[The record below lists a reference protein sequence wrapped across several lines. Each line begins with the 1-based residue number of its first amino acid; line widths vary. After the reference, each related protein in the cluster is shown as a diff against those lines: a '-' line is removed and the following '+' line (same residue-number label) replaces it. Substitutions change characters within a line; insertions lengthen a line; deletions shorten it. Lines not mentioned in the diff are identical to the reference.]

1 MVAAVF
7 WIIVVRPSVRRYFY
21 NPPQTLSLKS
31 HRNRDSIFEGK
42 IRRTAN
48 VVGNANVHKT
58 TKLLGMDG
66 SFVWP
71 KHCGRERER
80 KGTSNYYS
88 TVSIVALIQ
97 KQHHLNSRVATFIS
111 CFGCL
116 FVAHEH
122 AAALLVCCFERRI
135 NDVLVPPLVVYIG
148 RMLACLPL
156 Y

>member
-1 MVAAVF
+1 MSSS
-7 WIIVVRPSVRRYFY
+7 VRPFDDIFTIR
-21 NPPQTLSLKS
+21 PPQTILSLKS

-48 VVGNANVHKT
+48 VVGNAKVHKT
-58 TKLLGMDG
+58 TRLAERNTAG
-66 SFVWP
+66 
-71 KHCGRERER
+71 ERER
-80 KGTSNYYS
+80 KRTSNYYS
-88 TVSIVALIQ
+88 IVSIVALIQ
-97 KQHHLNSRVATFIS
+97 KQHHLNSRFATFIS